1 MRFFGSKIT
10 RHRTLPF
17 AGGLSAQAQTY
28 RANVIANGGTISDSV
43 LAIIDTNLIKPLVAS
58 GDWAKLDKFHLY
70 AGVGNAV
77 AARTNMVSSSYY
89 INPVNS
95 PSWSNS
101 TGYTGNGLTSY
112 LDLNYN
118 PSLGGTLA
126 VLNSAT
132 IGYGAKYANIPQTQS
147 FGARKT
153 TATACSLA
161 IFRLT
166 GPAIDGIV
174 NDATDLNNTNIVY
187 NSIVLHA
194 AQRSAASGN
203 NCKASIINTNFLY
216 ANTASVAIP
225 NLSLFELARNQ
236 DGTANSFDDKPHY
249 YMFAGNGLIFTNNV
263 FTAIN
268 NTLAALGIS

>member
-1 MRFFGSKIT
+1 MANFPTIAIG
-10 RHRTLPF
+10 LPF
-17 AGGLSAQAQTY
+17 VHSSGLSVQAQTY
-28 RANVIANGGTISDSV
+28 RTNVIANGGTISDSV
-43 LAIIDTNLIKPLVAS
+43 LAIIDTNLILPLVAS

-70 AGVGNAV
+70 SGVGNAI

-95 PSWSNS
+95 PTWNNS

-112 LDLNYN
+112 LDHNYN

-147 FGARKT
+147 FGARQT
-153 TATACSLA
+153 TGTACNLA
-161 IFRLT
+161 IYRLSA
-166 GPAIDGIV
+166 PAVDGIV
-174 NDATDLNNTNIVY
+174 NDNTDLNNTNVVF

-194 AQRSAASGN
+194 AQRSAASGF
-203 NCKASIINTNFLY
+203 NCKASIINNNFLY
-216 ANTASVAIP
+216 ANTASIAIP
-225 NLSLFELARNQ
+225 NLKLFELARNQ
-236 DGTANSFDDKPHY
+236 DNVAFSFDDKPHY
-249 YMFAGNGLIFTNNV
+249 YMFAGNGLIFTNTV
-263 FTAIN
+263 LTAIN

>member
-1 MRFFGSKIT
+1 MANFPTIAIG
-10 RHRTLPF
+10 LPF
-17 AGGLSAQAQTY
+17 VKAGGFSAQAL
-28 RANVIANGGTISDSV
+28 AWKDNIVANGGSISDAI
-43 LAIIDTNLIKPLVAS
+43 LAIIDTNLILPLVAS

-95 PSWSNS
+95 PTWNNS

-112 LDLNYN
+112 LDHNYN

-132 IGYGAKYANIPQTQS
+132 IGYGAKYASIPQTQS
-147 FGARKT
+147 FGARQT
-153 TATACSLA
+153 TGTACNLA
-161 IFRLT
+161 IFRLAN
-166 GPAIDGIV
+166 PAIDGIV
-174 NDATDLNNTNIVY
+174 NDTTDLNNTNVVF

-203 NCKASIINTNFLY
+203 NCKASIVNNNFLF
-216 ANTASVAIP
+216 ATTASVAIP
-225 NLSLFELARNQ
+225 NLKIFELARNQ
-236 DGTANSFDDKPHY
+236 DGTANSFDSAPHY
-249 YMFAGNGLIFTNNV
+249 YMFAGNGLIFTNTV
-263 FTAIN
+263 LTAIN